1 MTRANAGHS
10 EPHAR
15 RSAREDEMKKRINIL
30 RLCSGL
36 LAAVTLFEW
45 TILGFATPVVRA
57 MLADFDVHPDAMAW
71 PYPHVL
77 SLHWSWTPIVG
88 LILAAGLI
96 LKDRLTPRAKPIVL
110 NCIAAVVIIGV
121 YALWIWGTVP
131 HRMIQT
137 VN

>member
-1 MTRANAGHS
+1 
-10 EPHAR
+10 
-15 RSAREDEMKKRINIL
+15 MKKRINIL

-36 LAAVTLFEW
+36 LAAVTLLEW

-96 LKDRLTPRAKPIVL
+96 LKAPRCLVWVAEAADSAGSPTRLRSWASLLQQP
-110 NCIAAVVIIGV
+110 G
-121 YALWIWGTVP
+121 
-131 HRMIQT
+131 
-137 VN
+137 